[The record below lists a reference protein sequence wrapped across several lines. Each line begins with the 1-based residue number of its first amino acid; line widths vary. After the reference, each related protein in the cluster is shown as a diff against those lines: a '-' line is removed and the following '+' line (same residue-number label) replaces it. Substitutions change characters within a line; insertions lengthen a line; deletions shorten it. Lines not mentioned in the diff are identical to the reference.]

1 VGPLHSTVSLPGRDG
16 NALSSP
22 APHRWSPIRHV
33 NAALRGESVVVDL
46 RSGAGVSAPAQ
57 ATRAIAT
64 ELTPPVDGDREAA
77 SATAGDFA
85 ESLNRLVEDDDECA
99 LLRHISNGDPSAFRE
114 LYFRYHGRLA
124 RFLSRVTRDR
134 DDVEEVINDT
144 LLIVWQHAGD
154 FRGASR
160 VSTWI
165 FGIAYR
171 CALKSVRRASA
182 RSRVSAH
189 ASQQAEE
196 LVEDAA
202 RGTEVRQLLDIALS
216 ALPPEQRLALV
227 LAYCMGYSCEEIAA
241 IAGCPVNTVKTR
253 MFHARHKL
261 RATISAFDVPPKFPA
276 AR

>member
-1 VGPLHSTVSLPGRDG
+1 M
-16 NALSSP
+16 
-22 APHRWSPIRHV
+22 
-33 NAALRGESVVVDL
+33 VDL
-46 RSGAGVSAPAQ
+46 PARAGVSTPAQ
-57 ATRAIAT
+57 ATRAITT
-64 ELTPPVDGDREAA
+64 ELTPRVNGDRKAA
-77 SATAGDFA
+77 SATAGGVTPP
-85 ESLNRLVEDDDECA
+85 LNRLVEDDDECA
-99 LLRHISNGDPSAFRE
+99 LLRHISNGDRNAFRE

-144 LLIVWQHAGD
+144 LLIVWQHARD

-182 RSRVSAH
+182 RSSLSAH

-202 RGTEVRQLLDIALS
+202 RGTEVRQLLDTALS
-216 ALPPEQRLALV
+216 ALSPEPRLALV

-241 IAGCPVNTVKTR
+241 IAACPVNTVKTR
-253 MFHARHKL
+253 MFYARRKL
-261 RATISAFDVPPKFPA
+261 RASISALDVPPNFPA

>member
-1 VGPLHSTVSLPGRDG
+1 M
-16 NALSSP
+16 
-22 APHRWSPIRHV
+22 
-33 NAALRGESVVVDL
+33 VDL
-46 RSGAGVSAPAQ
+46 PSGAGVSTPAQ
-57 ATRAIAT
+57 ATRAITT
-64 ELTPPVDGDREAA
+64 ELTPRVNGDRKAA
-77 SATAGDFA
+77 SATAGDVTA
-85 ESLNRLVEDDDECA
+85 PLNHLVEDDDDERA
-99 LLRHISNGDPSAFRE
+99 LLHRISSGDRNAFRE
-114 LYFRYHGRLA
+114 LYFRYYGRLA

-202 RGTEVRQLLDIALS
+202 RGTEVRQLLDTALS
-216 ALPPEQRLALV
+216 ALSPEQRLALV

-241 IAGCPVNTVKTR
+241 IAECPVNTVKTR

-261 RATISAFDVPPKFPA
+261 RASISAFDVPPKFPA